1 MYQTSTHDYVFQQA
15 GLTQKG
21 DINTSIHDYMIRKS
35 VLTQDARN
43 HQLVGSLKTPK
54 GFNYWLINKFASL
67 IWKTERSYTNLAQAP
82 R

>member
-1 MYQTSTHDYVFQQA
+1 MYHTSTHDYVFRQA
-15 GLTQKG
+15 GLTQQG

-43 HQLVGSLKTPK
+43 HQLVRPLNTPR
-54 GFNYWLINKFASL
+54 GITNWLINLIASL
-67 IWKTERSYTNLAQAP
+67 IWKTERSFTNLAEAA